1 METIQSAKA
10 RGNWAK
16 TFDNVFFKGP
26 ALIEKNDRV
35 NLFMSGPHLNV
46 WLSQQFP
53 IEYTHRVEEAI
64 IMVSLTGIP
73 DIFGYGNTITE
84 AGHDLAEHL
93 KVLTEEMYE
102 DFERFAIERPHDVPY
117 LFQLSLMQT
126 QQVEK
131 MIAVTVDGEMG

>member
-10 RGNWAK
+10 RDNWAK

-35 NLFMSGPHLNV
+35 NLFMSGPHLNM

-53 IEYTHRVEEAI
+53 IEYTFSLEEDI

-73 DIFGYGNTITE
+73 DIFGCGSTITE
-84 AGHDLAEHL
+84 SSHDLAEHL

-102 DFERFAIERPHDVPY
+102 DFDRFAAERPRDIPY
-117 LFQLSLMQT
+117 LFQLSMMQI
-126 QQVEK
+126 QQVEQ
-131 MIAVTVDGEMG
+131 MITVTVDG